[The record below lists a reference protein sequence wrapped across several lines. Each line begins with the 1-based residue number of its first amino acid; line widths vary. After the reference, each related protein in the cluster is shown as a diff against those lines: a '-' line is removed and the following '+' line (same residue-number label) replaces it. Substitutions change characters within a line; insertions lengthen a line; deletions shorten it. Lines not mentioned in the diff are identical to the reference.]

1 MAEVVVALDLD
12 DADAALSLVD
22 QLEGLRW
29 VKIGPVLYVRSGPFL
44 VGELKNRR
52 LNVFLDLKWYDIPNT
67 VAEAARAAAGA
78 GIDLATVHALGGGRM
93 IEVAS
98 EAAGA
103 MRLAAVTVLTSF
115 DPANYWLTVDS
126 RGGEG
131 GDLTGEVSRLAKL
144 AVGAGAGAVVSST
157 AEIGDV
163 RTAVGPDPWIVV
175 PGIRLQALE
184 GDDQH
189 RVGTPRE
196 AVVAGAT
203 HLVVGRPIYQAD
215 DPAEVFEELCE
226 AT

>member
-44 VGELKNRR
+44 VGELKNRG

-67 VAEAARAAAGA
+67 VAEAVRAAAGA

-93 IEVAS
+93 IEAAS
-98 EAAGA
+98 DVAGA

-115 DPANYWLTVDS
+115 DPADYWQTVDG
-126 RGGEG
+126 RGGD
-131 GDLTGEVSRLAKL
+131 DLTSEVSRLAKL
-144 AVGAGAGAVVSST
+144 AVRAGAGAVVSSA

-175 PGIRLQALE
+175 PGIRSQALD
-184 GDDQH
+184 GDDQR
-189 RVGTPRE
+189 RVGTPHG
-196 AVVAGAT
+196 AVAAGAT
-203 HLVVGRPIYQAD
+203 HLVVGRPIYRAD
-215 DPAEVFEELCE
+215 DPSGVFDELCE
-226 AT
+226 AIG

>member
-12 DADAALSLVD
+12 DADAALNLVD
-22 QLEGLRW
+22 QLVGLRW
-29 VKIGPVLYVRSGPFL
+29 VKIGSILYVRSGPFL
-44 VGELKNRR
+44 VGELKNRG
-52 LNVFLDLKWYDIPNT
+52 LNIFLDLKWYDIPNT

-78 GIDLATVHALGGGRM
+78 GIDLATVHALGGSRM
-93 IEVAS
+93 IEAAS

-115 DPANYWLTVDS
+115 DPADYWRTVDG
-126 RGGEG
+126 RGGD
-131 GDLTGEVSRLAKL
+131 DLTGEVSRLAKL
-144 AVGAGAGAVVSST
+144 AVGVGAGAIVSSI

-175 PGIRLQALE
+175 PGIRPHALD
-184 GDDQH
+184 GDDQR

-196 AVVAGAT
+196 AVAAGAT

-215 DPAEVFEELCE
+215 DPSGVFEELCE
-226 AT
+226 AID